1 MKYFIQGLLK
11 GLKPILS
18 ILLVVN
24 YYYLLEWLEIDFY
37 SIFPIGLVGGYF
49 FGISIREIKDDFF

>member
-1 MKYFIQGLLK
+1 MKHYIQGFLI

-24 YYYLLEWLEIDFY
+24 YYYLLEWLEVDFY
-37 SIFPIGLVGGYF
+37 SIFPIGLIGVCFLGYQL
-49 FGISIREIKDDFF
+49 EK